1 LSSEVKVKLSAQSR
15 YAIRALIDLSVNGEG
30 NPVSI
35 KEIAA
40 RQKISERYLENIFNK
55 LKRSGI
61 LESTQGKGGGFVLA
75 KNSGSVNLLEIIET
89 LEGSFKI
96 AECVDTHD
104 CSASGECFT
113 HELWRNLNS
122 KVKESFEKIT
132 LKSISSK

>member
-1 LSSEVKVKLSAQSR
+1 MKLSAQSR

-35 KEIAA
+35 KEISA

-61 LESTQGKGGGFVLA
+61 LESTQGKGGGFILA

-104 CSASGECFT
+104 CSASEECFT
-113 HELWRNLNS
+113 HELWRNLNN
-122 KVKESFEKIT
+122 KVKDSFEKIT
-132 LKSISSK
+132 LKSICSK